1 MKDRIII
8 IGGGSLLN
16 VCSEIIKLNKNQIYG
31 YINNNISIYP
41 NTFKVK
47 YLGNIKSLTNNHI
60 NKFKFILAVGDNF
73 KRMETYEYLLNK
85 FKKIKL
91 VNLIHPS
98 VLIGHNVKIGHGNI
112 ICPNTNININT
123 QIGNFCIFNSNNS
136 IDHDNLISNFIST
149 GPGVTTGGHVIIK
162 DSVFLGMNS
171 SVKNNITMDKNSILA
186 GGSFLRKNAKKNSIY
201 SGVPS
206 KFLKKRKSSDRY
218 L

>member
-1 MKDRIII
+1 MKDKIII

-16 VCSEIIKLNKNQIYG
+16 VCSEIILLNKNQIYG
-31 YINNNISIYP
+31 YINDKISVYP
-41 NTFKVK
+41 NIFKAK
-47 YLGNIKSLTNNHI
+47 YLGNIETL
-60 NKFKFILAVGDNF
+60 NKKHVKNFKFIFAIGDNF
-73 KRMETYEYLLNK
+73 IRMKTYKYLINK

-98 VLIGHNVKIGHGNI
+98 VLIGNNVKIGHGNI

-123 QIGNFCIFNSNNS
+123 QIGDFCIFNSKNS
-136 IDHDNLISNFIST
+136 IDHDNLISNFVST

-171 SVKNNITMDKNSILA
+171 SVKNNIILNNNSILA
-186 GGSFLRKNAKKNSIY
+186 GGSFLRENAKKNSIY

-206 KFLKKRKSSDRY
+206 KFLKKRKPSDRY